1 MGPPALQTSTELEKG
16 PVFMVAPFL
25 FFLLAIVAIAAAFGL
40 IFSKNPM
47 VSALWLVLNLFCIAG
62 LYLTLHAQFIGVIQ
76 IIVYAGAIMVLFLF
90 VIMLLNLGKLP
101 ELSFASAR
109 SIAAF
114 ALGAAVLAQL
124 LYMVAASFD
133 LLPAVPVAETAA
145 ETGTARAVG
154 LVLFTQYALPLQ
166 IIAILL
172 LVATI
177 GAVIL
182 AKRRFTC
189 SGRRSSC
196 HRAIAFTRRATSD
209 RHHP

>member
-1 MGPPALQTSTELEKG
+1 MTLESPSNADSPLLDALAPCPTHPVWVTSAAVMGPPALQTSTELEKG

-40 IFSKNPM
+40 IFSKIPM
-47 VSALWLVLNLFCIAG
+47 VSALWFVLNLFFIAG

-133 LLPAVPVAETAA
+133 LLPAVPVAETLQ
-145 ETGTARAVG
+145 
-154 LVLFTQYALPLQ
+154 LV
-166 IIAILL
+166 AIML

-182 AKRRFTC
+182 AKRRFT
-189 SGRRSSC
+189 
-196 HRAIAFTRRATSD
+196 
-209 RHHP
+209 

>member
-1 MGPPALQTSTELEKG
+1 MVTFVILAA
-16 PVFMVAPFL
+16 VMVATALGVLLFREPVHVALSLVGTFL
-25 FFLLAIVAIAAAFGL
+25 ALAATYVTLEAHFLAAIQV
-40 IFSKNPM
+40 
-47 VSALWLVLNLFCIAG
+47 
-62 LYLTLHAQFIGVIQ
+62 
-76 IIVYAGAIMVLFLF
+76 IVYTGAIMVLFLF

-166 IIAILL
+166 IIAIML

-182 AKRRFTC
+182 AKRRFT
-189 SGRRSSC
+189 
-196 HRAIAFTRRATSD
+196 
-209 RHHP
+209 